1 MIIGSLNKTSL
12 VLKGEFAAG
21 SKKESIELKKWIWIF
36 ISVLVIG
43 FVGFQYYKS
52 KIVSTEAT
60 AQTRTA
66 VVQQGKLEVKIS
78 GSGTVEPVTSE
89 DIKSTIDNDEIDEVL
104 VSAGDTVS
112 EGDELI
118 TFTDDSD
125 PITAPTDGKITT
137 ISVTDGERVTNGQ
150 VVAHLTDYKNLQTV
164 VQVDELDITKIK
176 KKQTVSIS
184 VSAYPDTTFTGKV
197 SAIAA
202 EGTSEN
208 GTSTFAVTIHIDQ
221 PKNLKVGM
229 STEASILTQSKENAL
244 YVPVDG
250 VYTSNNEKYV
260 IVTAAATDTNSTA
273 TAGTTEQKTV
283 KTGIATDDYVE
294 LTEGVT
300 AGETIQLPELTT
312 SSTTSNRQG
321 GMMQGGM
328 GGMGA
333 MTGGEMPPSGA
344 GQGQSGSTGK
354 GGN

>member
-1 MIIGSLNKTSL
+1 M
-12 VLKGEFAAG
+12 
-21 SKKESIELKKWIWIF
+21 KKLIWII

-52 KIVSTEAT
+52 KTVSTEAT
-60 AQTRTA
+60 AQMRTA

-78 GSGTVEPVTSE
+78 GSGTVAPVTSE
-89 DIKSTIDNDEIDEVL
+89 DIKATEDNNEIDEVL
-104 VSAGDTVS
+104 VSVGEIVS
-112 EGDELI
+112 EGDVLV

-125 PITAPTDGKITT
+125 PITAPSDGTITT
-137 ISVTDGERVTNGQ
+137 VSVKEGERVTNGQ

-176 KKQTVSIS
+176 KTQTVSLT

-197 SAIAA
+197 TAIAA
-202 EGTSEN
+202 EGTSAN
-208 GTSTFAVTIHIDQ
+208 GTSTFDVTIHIDK

-229 STEASILTQSKENAL
+229 STEASILTESKENAL

-260 IVTAAATDTNSTA
+260 IVSSASTSTDSTVN
-273 TAGTTEQKTV
+273 TSQQKAV
-283 KTGIATDDYVE
+283 KTGISTEDFVE
-294 LTEGVT
+294 ITEGVT
-300 AGETIQLPELTT
+300 VGETIQLPELA
-312 SSTTSNRQG
+312 TSNSSATSQ
-321 GMMQGGM
+321 GMMRGGM

-333 MTGGEMPPSGA
+333 MTGGMPPSGN
-344 GQGQSGSTGK
+344 GQGAQSGK

>member
-1 MIIGSLNKTSL
+1 M
-12 VLKGEFAAG
+12 
-21 SKKESIELKKWIWIF
+21 KKLIWIL

-52 KIVSTEAT
+52 KTFTTETT

-78 GSGTVEPVTSE
+78 GSGTVAPVTSE
-89 DIKSTIDNDEIDEVL
+89 DIKSTVDNDEIDEVL

-118 TFTDDSD
+118 TFTNDSD
-125 PITAPTDGKITT
+125 PITAPADGKITT

-150 VVAHLTDYKNLQTV
+150 VIAHLTDYENLQTV

-176 KKQTVSIS
+176 KKQTVSIT

-197 SAIAA
+197 TDIAA
-202 EGTSEN
+202 EGTSAN
-208 GTSTFAVTIHIDQ
+208 GTSTFDVTIHIDQ

-229 STEASILTQSKENAL
+229 STEASILTESKENAL

-260 IVTAAATDTNSTA
+260 VVTSTSTDASSASSTSQ
-273 TAGTTEQKTV
+273 QKTV
-283 KTGIATDDYVE
+283 KTGISTDDYVE

-300 AGETIQLPELTT
+300 AGETIQLPALAT
-312 SSTTSNRQG
+312 SSSSNNQSGR
-321 GMMQGGM
+321 MQGGM

-333 MTGGEMPPSGA
+333 MTGGGMPPSCG
-344 GQGQSGSTGK
+344 GQGQTSTSGK

>member
-1 MIIGSLNKTSL
+1 M
-12 VLKGEFAAG
+12 
-21 SKKESIELKKWIWIF
+21 KKWIWIF

-52 KIVSTEAT
+52 KTMSTEAT

-78 GSGTVEPVTSE
+78 GSGTVQPVTSE

-104 VSAGDTVS
+104 VSVGDTVS

-125 PITAPTDGKITT
+125 PIMAPSDGKITT
-137 ISVTDGERVTNGQ
+137 ISVTDGERLTNGQ

-176 KKQTVSIS
+176 MKQTVSIS
-184 VSAYPDTTFTGKV
+184 VSAYPETTFTGKV

-208 GTSTFAVTIHIDQ
+208 GTSTFAVTVHIDQ

-260 IVTAAATDTNSTA
+260 IVTAASTDSSANASS
-273 TAGTTEQKTV
+273 GTSQQKTV

-294 LTEGVT
+294 ITEGVT

-312 SSTTSNRQG
+312 SSSTSNQQG
-321 GMMQGGM
+321 GMMRGNM

-333 MTGGEMPPSGA
+333 MTGGGMPPSGG
-344 GQGQSGSTGK
+344 GQGTMGGK

>member
-1 MIIGSLNKTSL
+1 
-12 VLKGEFAAG
+12 V
-21 SKKESIELKKWIWIF
+21 
-36 ISVLVIG
+36 VIG

-52 KIVSTEAT
+52 KTVSTEAA

-104 VSAGDTVS
+104 VSTGDKVS

-125 PITAPTDGKITT
+125 PITAPADGTITT
-137 ISVTDGERVTNGQ
+137 VSVLEGERVTNGQ
-150 VVAHLTDYKNLQTV
+150 VVAHLTDYKDLQTV

-176 KKQTVSIS
+176 KKQTVSLT
-184 VSAYPDTTFTGKV
+184 VSAYPDSTFTGKV
-197 SAIAA
+197 TEIAA
-202 EGTSEN
+202 EGTSAN
-208 GTSTFAVTIHIDQ
+208 GTSTFDVTIHIDQ

-250 VYTSNNEKYV
+250 VYTNNNEKYV
-260 IVTAAATDTNSTA
+260 IVTSASTDTSSGGA
-273 TAGTTEQKTV
+273 AGASQQKTV
-283 KTGIATDDYVE
+283 KTGISTDEYVE

-300 AGETIQLPELTT
+300 AGETIQLPELATNN
-312 SSTTSNRQG
+312 STNSQG
-321 GMMQGGM
+321 GMMRSSM
-328 GGMGA
+328 GGIGA
-333 MTGGEMPPSGA
+333 MTGGMPPGGN
-344 GQGQSGSTGK
+344 GQGAQSGK

>member
-1 MIIGSLNKTSL
+1 M
-12 VLKGEFAAG
+12 
-21 SKKESIELKKWIWIF
+21 KKLIWIL

-52 KIVSTEAT
+52 KTVSTETT

-78 GSGTVEPVTSE
+78 GSGTVAPVTSE
-89 DIKSTIDNDEIDEVL
+89 DIKSTVDNDEIDEVL

-125 PITAPTDGKITT
+125 PITAPADGKITT

-150 VVAHLTDYKNLQTV
+150 VIAHLTDYENLQTV

-176 KKQTVSIS
+176 KKQTVSIT

-197 SAIAA
+197 TDIAA
-202 EGTSEN
+202 EGTSAN
-208 GTSTFAVTIHIDQ
+208 GTSTFDVTIHIDQ

-229 STEASILTQSKENAL
+229 STEASILTESKENAL

-260 IVTAAATDTNSTA
+260 IVTATSADASSA
-273 TAGTTEQKTV
+273 SQQKTV
-283 KTGIATDDYVE
+283 KTGMATDDYVE
-294 LTEGVT
+294 LTEGVS
-300 AGETIQLPELTT
+300 AGETIQLPALAT
-312 SSTTSNRQG
+312 SSSSNNQSGR
-321 GMMQGGM
+321 MQGSM

-333 MTGGEMPPSGA
+333 MTGGGMPPSGG
-344 GQGQSGSTGK
+344 GQGQTSSSGK

>member
-1 MIIGSLNKTSL
+1 M
-12 VLKGEFAAG
+12 
-21 SKKESIELKKWIWIF
+21 KKLIWIL

-52 KIVSTEAT
+52 KTVSTETT

-78 GSGTVEPVTSE
+78 GSGTVAPVTSE
-89 DIKSTIDNDEIDEVL
+89 DIKSTVDNDEIDEVL

-125 PITAPTDGKITT
+125 PITAPADGKITT
-137 ISVTDGERVTNGQ
+137 ISVTDGKRVTNGQ
-150 VVAHLTDYKNLQTV
+150 VIAHLTDYENLQTV

-176 KKQTVSIS
+176 KKQTVSIT

-197 SAIAA
+197 TDIAA
-202 EGTSEN
+202 EGTSAN
-208 GTSTFAVTIHIDQ
+208 GTSTFDVTIHIDQ

-229 STEASILTQSKENAL
+229 STEASILTESKENAL

-250 VYTSNNEKYV
+250 VYTNNNEKYV
-260 IVTAAATDTNSTA
+260 VVTSTSTDASSASSTSQ
-273 TAGTTEQKTV
+273 QKTV
-283 KTGIATDDYVE
+283 KTGISTDDYVE

-300 AGETIQLPELTT
+300 AGEMIQLPALAT
-312 SSTTSNRQG
+312 SSSSTNQSGR
-321 GMMQGGM
+321 MQGGM

-333 MTGGEMPPSGA
+333 MTGGGMPPSGG
-344 GQGQSGSTGK
+344 GQGQTNTSGK

>member
-1 MIIGSLNKTSL
+1 M
-12 VLKGEFAAG
+12 
-21 SKKESIELKKWIWIF
+21 KKWIWILV
-36 ISVLVIG
+36 SVVVIG

-52 KIVSTEAT
+52 KTVSTEAA

-125 PITAPTDGKITT
+125 PITAPADGKITT

-176 KKQTVSIS
+176 KKQTVSLT
-184 VSAYPDTTFTGKV
+184 VSAYPDSTFTGKV
-197 SAIAA
+197 TEIAA
-202 EGTSEN
+202 EGTSAN
-208 GTSTFAVTIHIDQ
+208 GTSTFDVTIHIDK
-221 PKNLKVGM
+221 PTNLKVGM

-250 VYTSNNEKYV
+250 
-260 IVTAAATDTNSTA
+260 
-273 TAGTTEQKTV
+273 
-283 KTGIATDDYVE
+283 
-294 LTEGVT
+294 
-300 AGETIQLPELTT
+300 
-312 SSTTSNRQG
+312 
-321 GMMQGGM
+321 
-328 GGMGA
+328 
-333 MTGGEMPPSGA
+333 
-344 GQGQSGSTGK
+344 
-354 GGN
+354 